1 MIDPLGAVDHQL
13 LDQLRSAPGGRL
25 TAQQLRHRLSWRIPA
40 RLANSMLNRLAEQ
53 NYITIAPDGYIYPRA
68 GN

>member
-1 MIDPLGAVDHQL
+1 MIDPLGAADHQL
-13 LDQLRSAPGGRL
+13 LDQLRDAPGARL

-40 RLANSMLNRLAEQ
+40 RMADSMLNRLAEQ
-53 NYITIAPDGYIYPRA
+53 NYITVAPDGYIYLRA